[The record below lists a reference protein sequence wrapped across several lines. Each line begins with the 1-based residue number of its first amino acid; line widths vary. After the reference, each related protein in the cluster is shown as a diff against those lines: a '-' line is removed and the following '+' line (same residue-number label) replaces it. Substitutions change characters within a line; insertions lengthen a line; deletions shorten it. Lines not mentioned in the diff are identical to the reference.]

1 MKKYE
6 LIDIIRNPV
15 IVILEDI
22 RSALNV
28 GAIFRTCDA
37 ILAEKLYL
45 LGITP
50 YPPHNKIPKTALG
63 ATETVPWIYSK
74 DRCSLIDN
82 ISKEMPLIAVELTD
96 TATEL
101 YNYNFPKKVGIVLGN
116 EISGVSK
123 KTIEKCIAVVKI
135 PMYGQKESLNVATS
149 CGIVL
154 YEIIRQWKFNNK
166 SND

>member
-1 MKKYE
+1 MYDLSNIEK
-6 LIDIIRNPV
+6 DRNPV
-15 IVILEDI
+15 TVILEDV

-37 ILAEKLYL
+37 VRAKQLVLA
-45 LGITP
+45 GITP

-63 ATETVPWIYSK
+63 STDTVPWIYSK
-74 DRCSLIDN
+74 DRIETIAEL
-82 ISKEMPLIAVELTD
+82 SKEMTIVSIEITD
-96 TATEL
+96 DAIDL
-101 YNYNFPKKVGIVLGN
+101 YNYNFPENVGIIMGN

-123 KTIEKCIAVVKI
+123 EAQDLSVVKIKI
-135 PMYGQKESLNVATS
+135 PMYGSKESLNVATS

-166 SND
+166 

>member
-6 LIDIIRNPV
+6 LIEIERNPV
-15 IVILEDI
+15 TIILEDI

-37 ILAEKLYL
+37 VLAEKIYL

-63 ATETVPWIYSK
+63 ATETVPWLYSK
-74 DRCSLIDN
+74 DRISMIDN
-82 ISKEMPLIAVELTD
+82 IAKEMPLIAIELTEK
-96 TATEL
+96 ATDL
-101 YNYNFPKKVGIVLGN
+101 YNYTFPSRVGIVLGN
-116 EISGVSK
+116 EISGISK
-123 KTIEKCIAVVKI
+123 ETIDRCQAVVKI

-154 YEIIRQWKFNNK
+154 YEIIRQWKFFK
-166 SND
+166 QND